1 MFLDSEGVD
10 LGLTLLAAK
19 SLQLS
24 VEFCPTTDVALE
36 AVRCGRQC
44 HLRSFSFGVDLL
56 GVAFR

>member
-1 MFLDSEGVD
+1 MFLDGEGVD

-19 SLQLS
+19 PLQLS
-24 VEFCPTTDVALE
+24 VEFCPTTDVVLE

-44 HLRSFSFGVDLL
+44 HPCSFSFGVDLL